1 MDSDSNTG
9 PAGSTQIQYR
19 YIGKYK
25 RVTQYKYRVRRVN
38 SPAAAKNLSAE
49 LLPIPHQATAGVTAM
64 MKIMKNT
71 KIERYIEML
80 RNRASDTRNTSFH
93 LEKESV

>member
-1 MDSDSNTG
+1 MKKEERKEMDSDSNTG

-19 YIGKYK
+19 YIEKYK

-49 LLPIPHQATAGVTAM
+49 LLPIHIRQQPVSLQ
-64 MKIMKNT
+64 
-71 KIERYIEML
+71 
-80 RNRASDTRNTSFH
+80 
-93 LEKESV
+93 

>member
-49 LLPIPHQATAGVTAM
+49 LLTIPHQATAGVTAM
-64 MKIMKNT
+64 MKIMKRLND
-71 KIERYIEML
+71 I
-80 RNRASDTRNTSFH
+80 
-93 LEKESV
+93 